1 MCSSDL
7 VTKTVSIS
15 APSTLSL
22 SAVTS
27 NVSCFQGSDGTIN
40 LTVTGGTSPYN
51 YSWSNSTSTED
62 QTNLTAGNYSVTVTD
77 AGSCT
82 ATYSATISQPTII
95 SLTFTKVD
103 ATCGN
108 SDGSIDVTVTGG
120 TAPYTYLWSN
130 GATSQDLTAIPAA
143 TYTLTVTDAK
153 GCVKSLIVPVGS
165 TGGTVSD
172 ISGPV
177 VVCDYVPPEI
187 GRAHV

>member
-1 MCSSDL
+1 MLFRS
-7 VTKTVSIS
+7 
-15 APSTLSL
+15 
-22 SAVTS
+22 
-27 NVSCFQGSDGTIN
+27 
-40 LTVTGGTSPYN
+40 
-51 YSWSNSTSTED
+51 
-62 QTNLTAGNYSVTVTD
+62 
-77 AGSCT
+77 
-82 ATYSATISQPTII
+82 I

-177 VVCDYVPPEI
+177 VVCDYVPPGPLSNQLVKYQI
-187 GRAHV
+187 TISCGTPTSIQWVVPGNNSTFVVVGPTNTTDLQLQLLAGFDSATFTVNIDFKDRKSTRLNSSHT